1 MLLAPGWSLA
11 VSQTVDTAIV
21 GTVSDST
28 GALISG
34 AEVTVSSTGN
44 GLQRRAVTSSAGEY
58 SITYLTPGHFDVT
71 VSVNGFTPY
80 QQKGLVLQLNQQARI
95 NVRMSAGGNQQVVE
109 VQASQPLLQNEDSSL
124 GVVVSTA
131 SAENLPLNGRKFN
144 DLAILTPGVSVYN
157 PDNHSSS
164 TDGSAISAYGGQQT
178 WSQVN
183 IDGVTMVNNR
193 HAYVNAYPSI
203 DAIQEFNVLT
213 GNAEAE
219 YGGGAGTVTNI
230 QLRSGT
236 NGFHGDLFEFVRNTA
251 MDARNYFIVAPNPKQ
266 HPAHDGRRVHI

>member
-1 MLLAPGWSLA
+1 MARA
-11 VSQTVDTAIV
+11 RFRV
-21 GTVSDST
+21 G
-28 GALISG
+28 
-34 AEVTVSSTGN
+34 
-44 GLQRRAVTSSAGEY
+44 
-58 SITYLTPGHFDVT
+58 
-71 VSVNGFTPY
+71 
-80 QQKGLVLQLNQQARI
+80 
-95 NVRMSAGGNQQVVE
+95 
-109 VQASQPLLQNEDSSL
+109 
-124 GVVVSTA
+124 
-131 SAENLPLNGRKFN
+131 
-144 DLAILTPGVSVYN
+144 
-157 PDNHSSS
+157 HSSS

-251 MDARNYFIVAPNPKQ
+251 MDPRNYFIVAPNPKQ